1 MPFLLMA
8 QYIITVL
15 FFSFL
20 DNFCPQTKCKE
31 SYLFSKG
38 KETEGVGK

>member
-1 MPFLLMA
+1 MKEK
-8 QYIITVL
+8 
-15 FFSFL
+15 
-20 DNFCPQTKCKE
+20 TKYKE